1 MQSKPTDVLIV
12 GARTTGLMLAI
23 RLRRQG
29 LSVRIVDRSP
39 GIDPNSRA
47 TLLHTRSLE
56 LLENL
61 GISEEIVA
69 KGQPLSG
76 MHLFADGKF
85 VMARE
90 DPPVDS
96 PYPFGIAYSQVKI
109 EALLE
114 SRLRDLGVSVE
125 RSTDLVSLEQDRA
138 RVRAGL
144 RRQDGREETLESAW
158 LVGCDGAHSTTRHLL
173 GIGFPGDQSRNP
185 YILGDVVAENDAPS
199 NHWFY
204 FLHEAGVLFF
214 AILDDGRRQ
223 VSASLPEDHP
233 VEGKPSLA
241 ELQALVEQRSG
252 GDYRLS
258 DPRWLTYFRISYRL
272 AERYRQ
278 GRAFLAGDAAHLN
291 SLIGGHGMNTG
302 IQDACNL
309 AWKLALASRG
319 LTSRGL
325 TSRGI
330 ASEALLDS
338 YESERRPVAEE
349 MIEGSRALT
358 DPGEDYPGLSPQ
370 ERRALVEGFTMQPD
384 ELLAFR
390 RNFEELDLDY
400 TDSPLSLEG
409 DASLPAELRPGLEAR
424 DLQDLMHKGQSRDL
438 FHFLGG
444 PKHCLLVFAGRS
456 DEAFASAQAARRKA
470 GDWIDVHLVSAKDHP
485 GDESLILDPGGA
497 LAQYYGMQDGGLYL
511 IRPDGY
517 IAYRTRRL
525 DGLDA
530 YLDGVMGWQ

>member
-1 MQSKPTDVLIV
+1 MNHQLTNPTDVLIV

-29 LSVRIVDRSP
+29 LAVRIVDRSP

-47 TLLHTRSLE
+47 TLLHARSLE

-61 GISEEIVA
+61 GITEEIVA

-76 MHLFADGKF
+76 MHLFAEGQF

-114 SRLRDLGVSVE
+114 NRLRDLGVTVE
-125 RSTDLVSLEQDRA
+125 RSTDLVSLEQDSA
-138 RVRAGL
+138 RVCAGL
-144 RRQDGREETLESAW
+144 KRRDGREETVESAW

-173 GIGFPGDQSRNP
+173 GIGFPGNQSRNP
-185 YILGDVVAENDAPS
+185 YILGDVLAENDAPA

-204 FLHEAGVLFF
+204 FLHEKGVLFF

-233 VEGKPSLA
+233 AEGRPSLA
-241 ELQALVEQRSG
+241 ELQALVDQRSG

-319 LTSRGL
+319 L
-325 TSRGI
+325 
-330 ASEALLDS
+330 ASDALLDS
-338 YESERRPVAEE
+338 YESERRPVARE

-358 DPGEDYPGLSPQ
+358 DPGEDYPGMSPQ
-370 ERRALVEGFTMQPD
+370 ERRALVAGLSLAPD
-384 ELLAFR
+384 ALLAFR

-400 TDSPLSLEG
+400 GNSPLSLEG
-409 DASLPAELRPGLEAR
+409 DADLPAELRPGLEAR
-424 DLQDLMHKGQSRDL
+424 DVQWLQHKGQACDL

-444 PKHCLLVFAGRS
+444 PKHCLLVFAGTS
-456 DEAFASAQAARRKA
+456 EEALASAQAARRQA
-470 GDWIDVHLVSAKDHP
+470 GDWIDVHLVATESGCEDL
-485 GDESLILDPGGA
+485 SLILDSNGE
-497 LAQYYGMQDGGLYL
+497 LTQRYGMQDGGLYL

-517 IAYRTRRL
+517 IAYRTSRL
-525 DGLDA
+525 NRLDA
-530 YLDGVMGWQ
+530 YLGKVMHRQ